1 MKANQSL
8 KNCLIDFLVKDKK
21 KLVVQK
27 TELFIIGT
35 TPTTVLATDDF
46 IHYFELHGSNRMTE
60 NSQTP
65 SKPRSKETL
74 TSTE

>member
-27 TELFIIGT
+27 SELFIIGT
-35 TPTTVLATDDF
+35 APTSVLVTDDF
-46 IHYFELHGSNRMTE
+46 IHYFELHGS
-60 NSQTP
+60 P
-65 SKPRSKETL
+65 A
-74 TSTE
+74 